1 MRKGWRFEG
10 DGAVKCD
17 GWDIDP
23 PDDQKRYSIDDN
35 SWKFWFCFVV
45 EAVKAA
51 RGPLRNPF
59 TTAGPR
65 VRWPVVWTDSGSG
78 RSWRSDRFPELV
90 AGTFKMT
97 SSRGDH
103 VTASRTSIAAQPVGS
118 TPRLCGSA
126 LAIGYRYS
134 PERWCGISVG
144 E

>member
-1 MRKGWRFEG
+1 MEILVLFRRGGSQGSAGPSAEPVYHGW
-10 DGAVKCD
+10 
-17 GWDIDP
+17 P
-23 PDDQKRYSIDDN
+23 Q
-35 SWKFWFCFVV
+35 
-45 EAVKAA
+45 
-51 RGPLRNPF
+51 GPL
-59 TTAGPR
+59 
-65 VRWPVVWTDSGSG
+65 TDSGSG

-103 VTASRTSIAAQPVGS
+103 VMASRTSITAQPAGS

-134 PERWCGISVG
+134 LERWCGISVG

>member
-1 MRKGWRFEG
+1 M
-10 DGAVKCD
+10 
-17 GWDIDP
+17 
-23 PDDQKRYSIDDN
+23 
-35 SWKFWFCFVV
+35 
-45 EAVKAA
+45 
-51 RGPLRNPF
+51 
-59 TTAGPR
+59 
-65 VRWPVVWTDSGSG
+65 
-78 RSWRSDRFPELV
+78 

>member
-1 MRKGWRFEG
+1 
-10 DGAVKCD
+10 
-17 GWDIDP
+17 
-23 PDDQKRYSIDDN
+23 
-35 SWKFWFCFVV
+35 V
-45 EAVKAA
+45 EILVLFR
-51 RGPLRNPF
+51 RGGSQSS
-59 TTAGPR
+59 AGPSAEP
-65 VRWPVVWTDSGSG
+65 VYHGWPQGPVAVVWTDSGSG